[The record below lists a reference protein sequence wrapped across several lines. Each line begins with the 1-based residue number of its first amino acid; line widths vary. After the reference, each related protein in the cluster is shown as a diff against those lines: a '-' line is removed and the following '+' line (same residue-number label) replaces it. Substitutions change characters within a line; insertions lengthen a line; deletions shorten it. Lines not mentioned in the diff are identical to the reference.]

1 MTRTIRSDAPAG
13 WTRRR
18 FGAALLLAT
27 TALAP
32 GLAPRPV
39 RAAPTA
45 PAPAPAPA
53 PLTDL
58 GSTRRLEILPLV
70 DWFVADPRL
79 QGEAAVSYLVR
90 SDHSSLLFD
99 VGGNLED
106 RDPSPLQANM
116 KTLGIGLDQI
126 DTLVISHP
134 HMDHVGGLAN
144 TQRGTFAL
152 GRQPADLSRLRI
164 VVPVPLTYPGTAP
177 TVASGPMRLAPGVAS
192 TGAIVG
198 QIFIGPVAEQA
209 LAIRVEGRGIVLIV
223 GCGHQGLPA
232 LLQRTAEL
240 FPTEPIHAVI
250 GGLHYPVPKG
260 RWTMGGRD
268 VQRWASYGFGP
279 GPTEADI
286 QRDIERLQATGLK
299 WIALSPHDSSDEV
312 IERFRSA
319 FGARYRDLRVGEP
332 LRLGE
337 P

>member
-1 MTRTIRSDAPAG
+1 MTRSTPCAPSLG
-13 WTRRR
+13 WTRRG
-18 FGAALLLAT
+18 FGAALTLAA

-32 GLAPRPV
+32 GLWAASAV
-39 RAAPTA
+39 AAP
-45 PAPAPAPA
+45 PAPSSAALA
-53 PLTDL
+53 PLADL
-58 GSTRRLEILPLV
+58 GSTQRLEILPLV

-79 QGEAAVSYLVR
+79 KGEAAVSYLIRTDR
-90 SDHSSLLFD
+90 STLLFD
-99 VGGNLED
+99 VGGNLEGS
-106 RDPSPLQANM
+106 DPSPLQANLQ
-116 KTLGIGLDQI
+116 TLGIGLDQI

-134 HMDHVGGLAN
+134 HMDHVGGLAQ

-152 GRQPADLSRLRI
+152 GRQPVDLSRQRLF
-164 VVPVPLTYPGTAP
+164 VPVPLTYPGASP
-177 TVASGPMRLAPGVAS
+177 TVVTGPMVLAPGVAS
-192 TGAIVG
+192 TGPITG
-198 QIFIGPVAEQA
+198 QIFIGPVQEQA
-209 LAIRVEGRGIVLIV
+209 LAIRLAGQGIVLVV

-240 FPTEPIHAVI
+240 FAEPIHAIV
-250 GGLHYPVPKG
+250 GGLHYPIPKG

-279 GPTEADI
+279 GPTAEDV

-332 LRLGE
+332 LRLGA

>member
-1 MTRTIRSDAPAG
+1 MTRSTQSAAPRG

-18 FGAALLLAT
+18 FGATLLLAT
-27 TALAP
+27 AAMAP
-32 GLAPRPV
+32 GPWASSAAAVQAATSPASLA
-39 RAAPTA
+39 
-45 PAPAPAPA
+45 
-53 PLTDL
+53 DL
-58 GSTRRLEILPLV
+58 GSTQRLEILPLV

-79 QGEAAVSYLVR
+79 KGEAAVSYLIRTDR
-90 SDHSSLLFD
+90 STLLFD

-106 RDPSPLQANM
+106 GDPSPLQANLQ
-116 KTLGIGLDQI
+116 TLGIGLDQI

-152 GRQPADLSRLRI
+152 GRQPVDLSRQRI
-164 VVPVPLTYPGTAP
+164 VVPVPLSYPGASP
-177 TVASGPMRLAPGVAS
+177 TVVTGPMVLAPGVAS
-192 TGAIVG
+192 TGPITG
-198 QIFIGPVAEQA
+198 QIFIGPVQEQA
-209 LAIRVEGRGIVLIV
+209 LAIRLAGQGIVLVV

-240 FPTEPIHAVI
+240 FAEPIHAIV
-250 GGLHYPVPKG
+250 GGLHYPIPKG

-279 GPTEADI
+279 GPTPEDV

-319 FGARYRDLRVGEP
+319 FGPRYRDLRVGEP
-332 LRLGE
+332 LRLGG